1 MDDYQNPIEGKTY
14 VSPSMS
20 SFGENPKKVRIV
32 SKVIESK
39 DSYAFANI
47 KNEQILRHAEGASRY
62 IQAKFLE
69 DSRGIN
75 VLSIQGYT
83 SGTDKPHNASFS
95 FVGEEIGVLF
105 NFISSI
111 KNMELKSDKSF
122 SFHDNEL
129 DISRF
134 SRAELEK
141 ILNEN
146 EDIIYDLV
154 ENSITKKDINSI
166 GYRKKQLEAFEKMLN
181 DPEYFEIAKSQK
193 NCNDERLWQLF
204 FEKNKWIF
212 GYGLGSVYFDSLD
225 NSQLEQVVKGYDI
238 GSGGK
243 RVDALL
249 KSRGAISS
257 LCFVEIKKHNTNLL
271 SDREYRSDCWSPSND
286 LVGGVAQVQA
296 TIASTTKSIR
306 EKLSVTDDSGNPT
319 GETAFNYQS
328 KGYLVIGNL
337 QSLRVDAGVNESKFR
352 SFELFRRN
360 ILNPEIITFDELYQ
374 RANFIVNHG

>member
-14 VSPSMS
+14 VSPSLN
-20 SFGENPKKVRIV
+20 SFGDNSKKVRVV

-39 DSYAFANI
+39 DSYAFAKI
-47 KNEQILRHAEGASRY
+47 KNEEILRHAEGSSRY
-62 IQAKFLE
+62 IKARFLE
-69 DSRGIN
+69 DSRGIS
-75 VLSIQGYT
+75 VLNIQGYT

-105 NFISSI
+105 KFINSI
-111 KNMELKSDKSF
+111 QNMELRGDRPY
-122 SFHDNEL
+122 SFHDEEL
-129 DISRF
+129 DSTKLSR
-134 SRAELEK
+134 SDLEN

-146 EDIIYDLV
+146 EDIISELV
-154 ENSITKKDINSI
+154 SNSLTKTDITSI

-181 DPEYFEIAKSQK
+181 DPAYFEKAKEQK
-193 NCNDERLWQLF
+193 GCKDERLWQLF

-212 GYGLGSVYFDSLD
+212 GYGLGSVYLDSLN

-249 KSRGAISS
+249 KSRSAISS
-257 LCFVEIKKHNTNLL
+257 LCFVEIKTHNTSLL
-271 SDREYRSDCWSPSND
+271 ADRPYRSDCWSPSTE

-319 GETAFNYQS
+319 GETAFNYQP

-337 QSLRVDAGVNESKFR
+337 QSLRVDAGVNEPKFR

-374 RANFIVNHG
+374 RAHFIVNHG